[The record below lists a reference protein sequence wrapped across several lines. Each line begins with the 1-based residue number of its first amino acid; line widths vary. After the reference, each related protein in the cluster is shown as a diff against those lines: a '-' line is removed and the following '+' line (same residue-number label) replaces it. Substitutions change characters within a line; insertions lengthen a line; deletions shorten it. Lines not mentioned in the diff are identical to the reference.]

1 MAENVQQTTLNSP
14 AKWRKKLF
22 FSVLRLMPF
31 SLTHCSKKTGKEVP
45 GASLVF
51 VYFLVTE

>member
-1 MAENVQQTTLNSP
+1 MAQEIVFLCFT
-14 AKWRKKLF
+14 ADA
-22 FSVLRLMPF
+22 
-31 SLTHCSKKTGKEVP
+31 HCSKKTGKEVP